1 MNTTK
6 IAKTTS
12 FAVLAIAAVGML
24 ALSTAIAKPA
34 FASSDKDNHDNERH
48 NNHEND
54 AATTITMDITMR
66 TTAATTT
73 MNATTTMRTTATAR
87 TLKWTIA

>member
-1 MNTTK
+1 MNTPK

-24 ALSTAIAKPA
+24 VLSTAIAKPA

-48 NNHEND
+48 NNHDTDCRNHDNNGHNDEND
-54 AATTITMDITMR
+54 CRNHDNER
-66 TTAATTT
+66 H
-73 MNATTTMRTTATAR
+73 NNDENDRNR
-87 TLKWTIA
+87 